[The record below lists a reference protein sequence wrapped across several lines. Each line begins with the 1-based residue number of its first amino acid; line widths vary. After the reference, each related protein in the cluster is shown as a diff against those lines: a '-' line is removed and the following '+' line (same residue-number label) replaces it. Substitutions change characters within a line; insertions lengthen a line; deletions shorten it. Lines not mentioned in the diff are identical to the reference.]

1 MPDQEVRCSCC
12 KRLLFKIEDGALAGA
27 LSIKCPRCRVLN
39 TLRPF
44 RAPSTERGQRLIQ
57 EGAQHEPR

>member
-12 KRLLFKIEDGALAGA
+12 KRLLFKIEDGALSGA
-27 LSIKCPRCRVLN
+27 LSIKCPRCRALN

-44 RAPSTERGQRLIQ
+44 RAPSTERGQRQ
-57 EGAQHEPR
+57 SYEGSDDPR